1 MLQLRSI
8 RYMPPDAKFRDAFP
22 FNIPLIKALD
32 TLELSSPVTIFV
44 GENGTGKST
53 LLESIAA
60 AVGSPTIGAES
71 VLTDATLQHTRDLAK
86 QLKLAWGKRTHRG
99 FFLRSE
105 DFFNFTKALSQM
117 RSEMLSRLREIDE
130 EYVDRSDYSRSLAK
144 IPYYKSLGEM
154 KERYGENLDANSH
167 GESFLR
173 LFQSRFVPNGL
184 YLLDEPETPLSPMR
198 QLAFLSMLKEMATQG
213 AQFIIATHSPILMA
227 FPDATIFSF
236 DESPVRAVLYDDLP
250 HVTLTKSFLNDPQ
263 QFLRHL

>member
-1 MLQLRSI
+1 M
-8 RYMPPDAKFRDAFP
+8 
-22 FNIPLIKALD
+22 
-32 TLELSSPVTIFV
+32 

-53 LLESIAA
+53 LLEAIAA
-60 AVGSPTIGAES
+60 AVSSPTVGAES

-105 DFFNFTKALSQM
+105 DFFNFTKAISQM
-117 RSEMLSRLREIDE
+117 RSEMLARLHKIDE
-130 EYVDRSDYSRSLAK
+130 EYVDRSEYARSFFK
-144 IPYYKSLGEM
+144 MPFHKSLHEM

-167 GESFLR
+167 GESFLT

-184 YLLDEPETPLSPMR
+184 YLLDEPETPLSPMK
-198 QLAFLSMLKEMATQG
+198 QLALLSMLKNMVTQG
-213 AQFIIATHSPILMA
+213 AQFIIATHSPIIMA

-236 DESPVRAVLYDDLP
+236 DELPVRTVYYDDLA
-250 HVTLTKSFLNDPQ
+250 HVTLTKAFLSDPQ